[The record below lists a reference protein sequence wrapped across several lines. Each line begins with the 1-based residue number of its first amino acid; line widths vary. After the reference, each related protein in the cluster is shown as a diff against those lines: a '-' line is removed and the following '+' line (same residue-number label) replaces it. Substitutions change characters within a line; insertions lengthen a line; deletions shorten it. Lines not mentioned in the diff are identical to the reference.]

1 MKKIIAVFTM
11 FMLLGNAFVMNALAG
26 ETDLLIKKLVEKDV
40 LTPFEAQILKDET
53 LQDVAKQN
61 ANRKN
66 GALPSWVQKIK
77 MKGDIRVRYQNEEK
91 DTTASSGS
99 VTNSKRERARVRFRL
114 GLEAKPV
121 SGWKVNAGL
130 ATGSDDPRSTNQT
143 MQDNF
148 STKGIQLDYAYATN
162 SINNYVDI
170 LAGKIVRKKALW
182 APSDLLWDGDV
193 NPEGAAVKLDIPEIN
208 AWLNTGYFIL
218 DERSSGA
225 DPSIF
230 FAQPGVTLEMGN
242 MKLKTSFN
250 YYATNSIK
258 GLPYS
263 NIVDGAGT
271 NSTSTTPSS
280 FKYDYDCRGLSAE
293 LGINLQEDAEVD
305 EIINYV
311 TLFGDYITN
320 PDPSEQNTGYLFG
333 VKFGDK
339 KTKKPGQWQAKVL
352 YRELEKDAWLDF
364 LPDSD
369 FLGGDTN
376 AKGYELI
383 FNYAI
388 AKNITLGL
396 DYYRTETLK
405 VPTGSSKEEQD
416 LVQVDCVV
424 KF

>member
-1 MKKIIAVFTM
+1 MKKIITVFTM
-11 FMLLGNAFVMNALAG
+11 IMVLGNACVMNALAG

-99 VTNSKRERARVRFRL
+99 VTNAKRERARVRFRL

-170 LAGKIVRKKALW
+170 LAGKIVRKKVLW

-193 NPEGAAVKLDIPEIN
+193 NLEGAAVKLDIQEMN
-208 AWLNTGYFIL
+208 AWLNAGYFII
-218 DERSSGA
+218 DEVKAGA

-230 FAQPGVTLEMGN
+230 FAQPGTTLEMDN
-242 MKLKTSFN
+242 MKFKGALN
-250 YYATNSIK
+250 YYATNSVK
-258 GLPYS
+258 GFDYS

-271 NSTSTTPSS
+271 NSTTGGD
-280 FKYDYDCRGLSAE
+280 FKYDYDCWGLSAE

-320 PDPSEQNTGYLFG
+320 PDPTDENTGYLFG

-339 KTKKPGQWQAKVL
+339 KAKKPGQWQAKVL

-376 AKGYELI
+376 AKGFELI
-383 FNYAI
+383 FKYAI

-396 DYYRTETLK
+396 DYYRTETLN

-416 LVQVDCVV
+416 LMQVDCVV